1 MLGERLRKLR
11 NERNL
16 TQKEIAK
23 ILGIPRGTYAHYEIN
38 KRTPDFDLLKETADY
53 YNVSLDYLLDR
64 TNVKDYGLSDDS
76 ERDIIKRLYKILD
89 ILEYENNLLIDGVPA
104 SKEAIETLLDA
115 IIFAI
120 EQAKNRNEK
129 YMQQK

>member
-76 ERDIIKRLYKILD
+76 ERDIVKRLYKILD
-89 ILEYENNLLIDGVPA
+89 ILEYENNLLIDGKPA
-104 SKEAIETLLDA
+104 AKEAVETLIDA
-115 IIFAI
+115 INFAI